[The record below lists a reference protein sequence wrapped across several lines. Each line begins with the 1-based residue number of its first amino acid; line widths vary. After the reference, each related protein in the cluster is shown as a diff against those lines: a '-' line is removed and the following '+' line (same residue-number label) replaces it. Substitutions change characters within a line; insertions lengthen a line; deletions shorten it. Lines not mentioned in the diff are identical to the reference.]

1 MNATKG
7 TTKRITAAERKHI
20 ATERTIAQM
29 EWSRLQQIKDV
40 ARGIIPAL
48 SEEQQQEA
56 NEWLAKQ
63 QEQDKTK
70 N

>member
-7 TTKRITAAERKHI
+7 TTKRITAAERKRI
-20 ATERTIAQM
+20 ATERTIAFL

-48 SEEQQQEA
+48 SEEQQREA

-63 QEQDKTK
+63 QGQDETNK
-70 N
+70 